1 MSIRGGCLGGFY
13 VGGGF
18 DGWGGGVIVWWTMVL
33 LLVLLLML
41 SMLLLLG
48 TIIRAWGTGYN
59 AFESVEH
66 GPTVTM
72 SRGNTWLGC
81 GCIDRC
87 ISVEERLVWK
97 KKIYRV
103 RFAANGFSSDQIYP
117 TRSTLPDL
125 PHQMATMHSEDITG
139 SRPASSRA
147 RMPHALTLLL
157 LSCRSERTRGM
168 GGAEGGLG
176 RARAAAA
183 GEGSAALVVAVVVMM
198 MAVMV
203 VVVVVVVSPG

>member
-1 MSIRGGCLGGFY
+1 M
-13 VGGGF
+13 GGGF
-18 DGWGGGVIVWWTMVL
+18 DGGGGVIVWWTMVL
-33 LLVLLLML
+33 LLVLLML
-41 SMLLLLG
+41 LLLSLLLLG
-48 TIIRAWGTGYN
+48 TIIRACGTGYN

-117 TRSTLPDL
+117 TRSTPPD
-125 PHQMATMHSEDITG
+125 G
-139 SRPASSRA
+139 Y
-147 RMPHALTLLL
+147 HAF
-157 LSCRSERTRGM
+157 RRHYR
-168 GGAEGGLG
+168 
-176 RARAAAA
+176 
-183 GEGSAALVVAVVVMM
+183 
-198 MAVMV
+198 
-203 VVVVVVVSPG
+203 